1 MLSAL
6 MGKLGRTTRLPDDG
20 RDVAE
25 TDVGAGEADVPEETI
40 VKLQKMFLG
49 PARLNRLPAPQER
62 GNQATGKEKDCT
74 DYRRAGAISLRPAEG
89 HERAVTTRLEGP
101 VVEVGRNGSQEGHRG
116 CSRLA
121 LRPR

>member
-25 TDVGAGEADVPEETI
+25 TDVGAGEADVAEEMI
-40 VKLQKMFLG
+40 VKRQKVLSD
-49 PARLNRLPAPQER
+49 PARLNRLAAPQER
-62 GNQATGKEKDCT
+62 DNQTTGKEKNCT
-74 DYRRAGAISLRPAEG
+74 DDWRADVINLRPAEG
-89 HERAVTTRLEGP
+89 HERAVTKRLEGP
-101 VVEVGRNGSQEGHRG
+101 GVQVGRNGAQEGHRG

-121 LRPR
+121 SHPL

>member
-1 MLSAL
+1 MPSAL

-25 TDVGAGEADVPEETI
+25 TDVGTSEADVVEETI
-40 VKLQKMFLG
+40 VKRQKVFLD
-49 PARLNRLPAPQER
+49 PARLNRLAAPQER

-74 DYRRAGAISLRPAEG
+74 DYWRADAISLRPAEG
-89 HERAVTTRLEGP
+89 HERAVTKRLERP
-101 VVEVGRNGSQEGHRG
+101 VIQVGRNGAQEGHRG

-121 LRPR
+121 LHPP

>member
-1 MLSAL
+1 MPSAL

-25 TDVGAGEADVPEETI
+25 TDVGASEADVAEEMI
-40 VKLQKMFLG
+40 VKLQKVCSD
-49 PARLNRLPAPQER
+49 PARLNRLAAPQDR

-74 DYRRAGAISLRPAEG
+74 DDWRAGAISLTPAEA
-89 HERAVTTRLEGP
+89 HERAVTKRLEGP
-101 VVEVGRNGSQEGHRG
+101 VVQVGRNGAQEGHRG

-121 LRPR
+121 SHPR

>member
-25 TDVGAGEADVPEETI
+25 TDVGAGEADVAEEMI
-40 VKLQKMFLG
+40 VKLQKVCSD
-49 PARLNRLPAPQER
+49 PARLNRLAAPQER

-74 DYRRAGAISLRPAEG
+74 DCWRADANSLRPAEA
-89 HERAVTTRLEGP
+89 HERAVTKRLEGP
-101 VVEVGRNGSQEGHRG
+101 VV
-116 CSRLA
+116 
-121 LRPR
+121 